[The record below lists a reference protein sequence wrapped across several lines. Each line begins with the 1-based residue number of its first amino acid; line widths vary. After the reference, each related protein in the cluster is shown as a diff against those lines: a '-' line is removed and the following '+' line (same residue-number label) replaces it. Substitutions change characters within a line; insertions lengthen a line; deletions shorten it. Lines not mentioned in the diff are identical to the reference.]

1 VDRAGRQGWQYLSWE
16 RQCLPKPGRGR
27 RRPWFTWAPPFA
39 VILAIL
45 CFPNRFLF
53 TRRLYEQGDAGANSI
68 LITQAKHFTLLVGN
82 YSREGFNHPG
92 PAYLYVQ
99 AAGEWLLDDTL
110 HLFTS
115 QFICTPAQERAGV
128 RYTFDAQ
135 RPQAGALLHFS
146 TVWVTAGS
154 AARGGTTPR

>member
-1 VDRAGRQGWQYLSWE
+1 
-16 RQCLPKPGRGR
+16 
-27 RRPWFTWAPPFA
+27 
-39 VILAIL
+39 
-45 CFPNRFLF
+45 
-53 TRRLYEQGDAGANSI
+53 
-68 LITQAKHFTLLVGN
+68 
-82 YSREGFNHPG
+82 
-92 PAYLYVQ
+92 VQ

-110 HLFTS
+110 HLVPTAWNAHMLAVFALNCAFVSLGTMVIYGWTRQGAAAGFAVLVALAIWQPSVLWVQTTGFLVQAERTGVRACVAQSWCQFLFTS